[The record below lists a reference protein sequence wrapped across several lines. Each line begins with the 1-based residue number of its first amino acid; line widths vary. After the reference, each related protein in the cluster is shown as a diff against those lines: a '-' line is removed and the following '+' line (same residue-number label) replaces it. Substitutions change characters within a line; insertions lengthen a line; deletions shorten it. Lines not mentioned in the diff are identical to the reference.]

1 MIRKP
6 IKTIDPKPK
15 MSASVIPASGGI
27 VDQSLI
33 LESTW
38 YPDRTLTPLVL
49 IPVVSYTDGSSA
61 KIVENASSELTNGNW
76 YKLDKS
82 TSSLGLC
89 EATKLDF
96 TKKITAADGS
106 SVFAYSVVSTVGA
119 TDYGKLTVRENTP
132 PGDTVSYIFTAS
144 HGPSGR
150 TVYASTHTKCVRI
163 TQIPEILFDNDSK
176 ALYNPISGARWF
188 TINPSLNPAYPVT
201 WSWKSYHASEGGW
214 GTLGSTKLDWAV
226 SKVGD
231 GVKIDRSKMQDRL
244 ILRCIGIVSVEGVQ
258 IQLQRDISH
267 TRRMPHFEFD
277 IERVGALAP
286 STTTIAPYAQ
296 IKISGR
302 PVEDASQFD
311 VRWYGAS
318 DAQIASGRN
327 PSISTSALGS
337 NGSLGLNVKDS
348 GGYKALTDNGAYLVD
363 SDGALIILK

>member
-27 VDQSLI
+27 VNQSHI
-33 LESTW
+33 PENTW
-38 YPDRTLTPLVL
+38 YPDRSLTPLVL
-49 IPVVSYTDGSSA
+49 IPVVSYSDGSSA
-61 KIVENASSELTNGNW
+61 KIVENAASELTNGNW

-82 TSSLGLC
+82 TSSLGIC
-89 EATKLDF
+89 EATKIDF

-119 TDYGKLTVRENTP
+119 ADYGKLTIRENTP
-132 PGDTVSYIFTAS
+132 PDEIVSYVFSAS

-150 TVYASTHTKCVRI
+150 PVFATTHSKCMGF
-163 TQIPEILFDNDSK
+163 TQIPEILFDNDTK
-176 ALYNPISGARWF
+176 ALYNPISGERWF
-188 TINPSLNPAYPVT
+188 TINPSLNPTHSVV
-201 WSWKSYHASEGGW
+201 WSWQSFHASEGGW
-214 GTLGSTKLDWAV
+214 GALGSTKLDWAV
-226 SKVGD
+226 TKVGN
-231 GVKIDRSKMQDRL
+231 GIKIDRSIMQDRL
-244 ILRCIGIVSVEGVQ
+244 ILRCIAIVSVDGFQ

-277 IERVGALAP
+277 IERVGAFAP
-286 STTTIAPYAQ
+286 GTTAIAPYAQ
-296 IKISGR
+296 IKIGGR

-311 VRWYGAS
+311 VWWYGAS

-337 NGSLGLNVKDS
+337 NGSLGLDVKDS